1 MLLGSAVLSLVLH
14 AAVLSARVSPVG
26 SKRVVNGSVGS
37 SASTAIRVRTVSL
50 LPPSPLPS
58 PVRESPQVNEAIHAP
73 DRAPVAAS
81 AQEPSTDSSPA
92 AAAPALSVTA
102 EADSDSYV
110 PRSQLSTPPIAKTAI
125 VLESPP
131 NEIGAGRLVGVLS
144 LFIDEQGRVQLI
156 EAEEPALPPAFE
168 QAAREAFMGAEF
180 SPGEVGGRAVKSHQ
194 RVEVVFD
201 TITTSRRGEVE
212 MPD

>member
-1 MLLGSAVLSLVLH
+1 M
-14 AAVLSARVSPVG
+14 
-26 SKRVVNGSVGS
+26 
-37 SASTAIRVRTVSL
+37 
-50 LPPSPLPS
+50 
-58 PVRESPQVNEAIHAP
+58 NEAIHAP